1 MARAQ
6 TNRSPAT
13 WSDLRRPGLSGHK
26 RPLTAAFAANE
37 YVYRMICFRVLA
49 LLLIAAASV
58 SAQGSGPRRVYG
70 IVYDSVARAPL
81 SGAVVEVQMVDPD
94 RNRASTS
101 QAPLPGF
108 VVVSDSLGR
117 YELSALPAGLFAV
130 GFQHHVLNALGIE
143 SPITPLDLRVDS
155 VARLDLGV
163 PGGRAVR
170 VTACPG
176 RADDGLLAGYVVNA
190 RGGAPVA
197 ASIEVR
203 WDEIVFA
210 NRRMTASH
218 HESKAAPDST
228 GRFSLCGLPA
238 ESPLEMRISADGFR
252 DIETEITLPAH
263 GVIHRDFRLAIVD
276 TMPGAGTIR
285 LRVVDDSGRAVN
297 TGQAL
302 IASLGRQASVD
313 SGVVTIGAVPDG
325 TWAVDVRAIGYEP
338 GSVLIDAESASPREA
353 TVRIARMPQMLAAV
367 SIVAN
372 ASKADQAI
380 LDGILARMRSAWG
393 TLVLP
398 SDLSLKNAAYASDAV
413 RWARGFR
420 TWGSNVAGR
429 PYSTAGGQAACL
441 SRDFIPPREK
451 GMVVYLDG
459 ARVAFGLQGV
469 NDAVRP
475 EDILAVEAY
484 PDVISA
490 PAIWRTNDACA
501 VVAFWTKRR

>member
-1 MARAQ
+1 M
-6 TNRSPAT
+6 T
-13 WSDLRRPGLSGHK
+13 
-26 RPLTAAFAANE
+26 
-37 YVYRMICFRVLA
+37 CFRVLP
-49 LLLIAAASV
+49 LLLIAAMSL
-58 SAQGSGPRRVYG
+58 SAQSSGTRRVHG
-70 IVYDSVARAPL
+70 IVYDSVARTPL
-81 SGAVVEVQMVDPD
+81 AGALVEVQMVDPD
-94 RNRASTS
+94 PTRSAASQPS
-101 QAPLPGF
+101 LPGF

-117 YELSALPAGLFAV
+117 YELTTLPAGLFAV
-130 GFQHHVLNALGIE
+130 GFQHHVLNALGFE
-143 SPITPLDLRVDS
+143 SPIKPLDLRVDS
-155 VARLDLGV
+155 IARLDLAI

-170 VTACPG
+170 EIACPG
-176 RADDGLLAGYVVNA
+176 RSDDGLLAGYVVNA
-190 RGGAPVA
+190 RGGAPVS

-203 WDEIVFA
+203 WDELLFV

-218 HESKAAPDST
+218 HEAKATPDST
-228 GRFSLCGLPA
+228 GRFNLCGLPA
-238 ESPLEMRISADGFR
+238 ESPLELRISADGFR
-252 DIETEITLPAH
+252 DIETEISLPAH
-263 GVIHRDFRLAIVD
+263 GVIHRDFRLAVVD
-276 TMPGAGTIR
+276 TAPGTGTIR

-297 TGQAL
+297 TGQAM
-302 IASLGRQASVD
+302 IASLGRQVSVD
-313 SGVVTIGAVPDG
+313 SGVVAIGAVPEG

-338 GSVLIDAESASPREA
+338 GSVLIDAESSSPKEA

-372 ASKADQAI
+372 ASKADQAV

-420 TWGSNVAGR
+420 TWGSNVSGR
-429 PYSTAGGQAACL
+429 PYSTGMGQSACT
-441 SRDFIPPREK
+441 SREFIPPREK

-459 ARVAFGLQGV
+459 ARMAFGLQGV

-484 PDVISA
+484 PDVVSA